1 MSPVERSRAWDVPHL
16 ARIARITRRM
26 ERLFLAVPLT
36 DAARVEIQDGLRSVL
51 AGSDLPGRAV
61 HPDNWHL
68 TLRFLGDT
76 EEEHRIRLVEELPG
90 VDLGPGFMLEFGGL
104 GAFPRP
110 DRARVLWL
118 GVEHGAAELSR
129 LAATVEQAVR
139 RGGYPAEEKPFR
151 AHLTLSRIQPPRS
164 VAALVAGGARL
175 DVRMPV
181 DRVVLFRSHLGRG
194 RPRYEEVAYFPLA
207 EGSSS

>member
-1 MSPVERSRAWDVPHL
+1 
-16 ARIARITRRM
+16 M

-36 DAARVEIQDGLRSVL
+36 DSARVEIQDGLRELL

-76 EEEHRIRLVEELPG
+76 GPEERLRLVEQLQG
-90 VDLGPGFMLEFGGL
+90 VDLCPGFMLEFGGL

-110 DRARVLWL
+110 ERARVLWL
-118 GVEHGAAELSR
+118 GVDEGAAELGR
-129 LAATVEQAVR
+129 VATAVEQAVR
-139 RGGYPAEEKPFR
+139 RAGFPAEGKPFR
-151 AHLTLSRIQPPRS
+151 AHLTLSRIQPPRP
-164 VAALVAGGARL
+164 VAGLVAGGARL
-175 DVRMPV
+175 GVRMPV

-194 RPRYEEVAYFPLA
+194 HPRYEEVAHFPLH
-207 EGSSS
+207 EGSG

>member
-1 MSPVERSRAWDVPHL
+1 
-16 ARIARITRRM
+16 M

-36 DAARVEIQDGLRSVL
+36 DSARVEIEDGLRELL

-68 TLRFLGDT
+68 TLRFLGNT
-76 EEEHRIRLVEELPG
+76 GPEEWLQLVKEIEG
-90 VDLGPGFMLEFGGL
+90 VDLGTGFTLEFGGL

-110 DRARVLWL
+110 ERARVLWL
-118 GVEHGAAELSR
+118 GVEQGAEELGR

-139 RGGYPAEEKPFR
+139 RGGFTAEEKPFR

-164 VAALVAGGARL
+164 VAALLASGAL
-175 DVRMPV
+175 LGVRMPV
-181 DRVVLFRSHLGRG
+181 GRVVLYRSHLGRG
-194 RPRYEEVAYFPLA
+194 RPRYEEVASFPLR
-207 EGSSS
+207 EGLG

>member
-1 MSPVERSRAWDVPHL
+1 
-16 ARIARITRRM
+16 M

-36 DAARVEIQDGLRSVL
+36 DAGRVEIQDGLRGLL
-51 AGSDLPGRAV
+51 AGSDPPGRAV

-76 EEEHRIRLVEELPG
+76 GPEERLRLVEELQG

-110 DRARVLWL
+110 ERARVLWL
-118 GVEHGAAELSR
+118 GVSEGATELGR
-129 LAATVEQAVR
+129 VAAAVEQAAR
-139 RGGYPAEEKPFR
+139 RAGFPAEEKPFR

-164 VAALVAGGARL
+164 VAGLVAGSARL
-175 DVRMPV
+175 RVRMPV

-194 RPRYEEVAYFPLA
+194 RPRYEEVASFPL
-207 EGSSS
+207 GKGPG